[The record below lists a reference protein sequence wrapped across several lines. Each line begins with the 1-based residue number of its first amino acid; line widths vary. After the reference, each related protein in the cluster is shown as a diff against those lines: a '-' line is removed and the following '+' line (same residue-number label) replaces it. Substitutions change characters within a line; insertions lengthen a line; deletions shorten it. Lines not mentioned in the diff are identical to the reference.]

1 MRRAPGTVAFEVA
14 WGSPHFP
21 WDPRLAVVTPFVCG
35 SEPKCSAPYHPGADA
50 RTRRLRQNFPA
61 VYPRPSA
68 RQPPRLLQ
76 LRTKNVASKLQS
88 HDSACPDI
96 RVTRRVKH
104 VKACFFQRVYLI
116 LSYILSYQGFVSSSS
131 RSPHPVFS
139 SRNLSIYLSI
149 PAIRSLRHLVPSRLP
164 CRVTSTSST
173 VMRTTVPLRSLPIAS
188 GHWPTLVWH

>member
-76 LRTKNVASKLQS
+76 FRTKNVASKLQS

-104 VKACFFQRVYLI
+104 VKACLFQRVYLI
-116 LSYILSYQGFVSSSS
+116 LSYIYLILSLGFVSSSS

-139 SRNLSIYLSI
+139 SRNLSINLSI
-149 PAIRSLRHLVPSRLP
+149 PAIGQHLCGTRN
-164 CRVTSTSST
+164 
-173 VMRTTVPLRSLPIAS
+173 
-188 GHWPTLVWH
+188 

>member
-21 WDPRLAVVTPFVCG
+21 LGPQAGSRYPFVCG

-76 LRTKNVASKLQS
+76 FRTKNVASKLQS

-104 VKACFFQRVYLI
+104 VKACLFQRVYLI
-116 LSYILSYQGFVSSSS
+116 SSYILSYLRVCFI
-131 RSPHPVFS
+131 F
-139 SRNLSIYLSI
+139 ISI
-149 PAIRSLRHLVPSRLP
+149 PASRLFFQKSIYQSIDP
-164 CRVTSTSST
+164 
-173 VMRTTVPLRSLPIAS
+173 